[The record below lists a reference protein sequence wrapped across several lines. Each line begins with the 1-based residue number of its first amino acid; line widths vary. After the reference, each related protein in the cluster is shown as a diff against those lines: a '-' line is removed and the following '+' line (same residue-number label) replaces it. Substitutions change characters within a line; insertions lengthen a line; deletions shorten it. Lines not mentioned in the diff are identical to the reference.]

1 VIDAFDLS
9 GQQFEMDLEDLDA
22 RVVQH
27 EYDHIEGLMFTDRLA
42 PGYLAKVQPLISD
55 LELQFR
61 NRQKEGT
68 VPSDDQLKAQL
79 MALQKAR
86 TSG

>member
-1 VIDAFDLS
+1 
-9 GQQFEMDLEDLDA
+9 M
-22 RVVQH
+22 
-27 EYDHIEGLMFTDRLA
+27 
-42 PGYLAKVQPLISD
+42 
-55 LELQFR
+55 QFR

-86 TSG
+86 TGG

>member
-1 VIDAFDLS
+1 V
-9 GQQFEMDLEDLDA
+9 
-22 RVVQH
+22 
-27 EYDHIEGLMFTDRLA
+27 A
-42 PGYLAKVQPLISD
+42 PGPLAKVQPLISD
-55 LELQFR
+55 LEMQFR

-86 TSG
+86 TGG